1 MFYLE
6 LSQYTHE
13 QLSQFTHAQ
22 LALMSHGG
30 LIIDRT
36 LADVGR
42 WMELRD
48 KGWANMSEAERQE
61 WMGEIDV
68 TPSAAKGMYTH
79 IDLNR
84 VEGAVESIVSRF
96 KDAGYSV
103 PEMTIIVDRTYKTK
117 LLDSDVERYFRNI
130 ATVRELLP
138 VYPST
143 PLVPYVGEPLNYE
156 RANNIEKIL
165 LDVDEIFTKLTQ
177 SWHYAGDLF
186 TGEV

>member
-1 MFYLE
+1 MLYSE
-6 LSQYTHE
+6 LSQYTHK

-48 KGWANMSEAERQE
+48 KGWADMSESERQE

-79 IDLNR
+79 VDLNR
-84 VEGAVESIVSRF
+84 VEGAVESIVNRF

-103 PEMTIIVDRTYKTK
+103 PEMTIVTDRTYKTK
-117 LLDSDVERYFRNI
+117 FRDTDAQRYFRNI
-130 ATVRELLP
+130 STVRGLVP
-138 VYPST
+138 VYHTT
-143 PLVPYVGEPLNYE
+143 PRVPYIGEPFDHA
-156 RANNIEKIL
+156 RANDIEKIL
-165 LDVDEIFTKLTQ
+165 VDVDEVFTKLTQ
-177 SWHYAGDLF
+177 SWQYAGDLF